1 MSESE
6 ERPKFADV
14 RQYIPFLA
22 KHEGLANLLE
32 KALGYQAIRRVF
44 HDAQYDE
51 NAPRGVLNRFGVST
65 HFTGAVSKIPKTG
78 PLVVVANHSHGG
90 ADAMALMAILS
101 ELRDDLKIL
110 ANREVMLLEATAPYA
125 IPVSVL
131 QSDQTAGN
139 SAGLRMM
146 LKHVKKGG
154 ALGLFPAGRVST
166 WQQDRMRDLP
176 WSEHM
181 VKLIQRMDATVVPLW
196 FFGGPPAGIRLLSR
210 LSTFV
215 RAALIPTGLT
225 MMRGVEVRGRFGEP
239 FHSSKLRE
247 FDDEAGAWLR
257 GRVESLAD
265 LGN

>member
-6 ERPKFADV
+6 EQPKFGDV
-14 RQYIPFLA
+14 RKYVPFLA

-32 KALGYQAIRRVF
+32 KALGYETIRRVF
-44 HDAQYDE
+44 CDAQHDE
-51 NAPRGVLNRFGVST
+51 NPPRGVLNRLGIST
-65 HFTGAVSKIPKTG
+65 HFMGAVSKIPTSG

-90 ADAMALMAILS
+90 ADAMALMAFLS

-110 ANREVMLLEATAPYA
+110 ANREVLLLEAAAPYA

-131 QSDQTAGN
+131 QTDQTAGN
-139 SAGLRMM
+139 SAGLRVM
-146 LKHVKKGG
+146 LKHIKKGG
-154 ALGLFPAGRVST
+154 TLGLFPAGRVST

-181 VKLIQRMDATVVPLW
+181 VKLIQRMDTTVVPLW
-196 FFGGPPAGIRLLSR
+196 FFGKPPAGIRLLSR
-210 LSTFV
+210 VSTFV
-215 RAALIPTGLT
+215 KAALIPTGFT
-225 MMRGVEVRGRFGEP
+225 MMRGEEVRGRFGEP

-247 FDDEAGAWLR
+247 FGDEAGVWLR